1 MHIDIVKMKNGS
13 YRIISKCSRKHPV
26 LNIMANHFKQTNQYS
41 EIKVGVFAV
50 TGKECSGFKNVYS
63 YISGK
68 TEKMNAKNYYKWLN
82 GKRQMKGKRII
93 KDFNKEV
100 EAFMEEIG

>member
-26 LNIMANHFKQTNQYS
+26 LNMMAQYFEDTNKYS
-41 EIKVGVFAV
+41 PLKVGIFSV

-68 TEKMNAKNYYKWLN
+68 TEKMNAKKYYKWLK
-82 GKRQMKGKRII
+82 GKRQMSG
-93 KDFNKEV
+93 KEV
-100 EAFMEEIG
+100 KNFNREIESLMEEIG